1 MIKATSILIQSLIVE
16 RNALTVLA
24 HHVLVH
30 LVDLVREAA
39 EAAGNRVIF
48 DKFEGARWLV
58 NHVVRAQH
66 QTVNVLH
73 WLAPLPL
80 LVEGPAH
87 VQEAQHEFVVLS
99 EAVEHVVNVLS
110 GARDDAAHQLSH
122 CALIRKSLLVH
133 VDWIGCRK

>member
-58 NHVVRAQH
+58 NHVV
-66 QTVNVLH
+66 
-73 WLAPLPL
+73 
-80 LVEGPAH
+80 
-87 VQEAQHEFVVLS
+87 
-99 EAVEHVVNVLS
+99 
-110 GARDDAAHQLSH
+110 
-122 CALIRKSLLVH
+122 
-133 VDWIGCRK
+133 